1 MVTFITIVV
10 FLCAIFFI
18 TWIYW
23 DTKIDP
29 FLYQKNFYIKLSG
42 LLKSIGFK
50 FTIILIA
57 GFSAYITFCLGNEG
71 AANGLKKGLGQTG
84 EFFLENG
91 GWFTFLTIVIP
102 SLYGILNSY
111 IASKCVDNSL
121 QENFD
126 QLSKQYDITIKVLE
140 QLEKVVIEKRQ
151 LLASASKDYL
161 STPQTPNYKT
171 VFIRITQPEKQ
182 IKLLIES
189 LHDCIKSIY
198 PNEFLKVALVRVK
211 NGQLDDWVC
220 HSPYNTTP
228 RTTIDQLKHPDSTF
242 SRVLS
247 MKKMIIVADTQTEIQ
262 RQGGSDIMY
271 IQGNTDPSESWC
283 QVCVPIHSINSNEAI
298 FIISIAIK
306 AANVISPEN
315 EKFLEWLFKFF
326 ISRLALEHSLKE
338 IKERISK

>member
-1 MVTFITIVV
+1 MVAFI
-10 FLCAIFFI
+10 AIIIILLIILFI
-18 TWIYW
+18 IWLNW

-29 FLYQKNFYIKLSG
+29 FFYEKKFYVKLNA

-50 FTIILIA
+50 LIMLLIA

-71 AANGLKKGLGQTG
+71 AANSLKKGLGQTG
-84 EFFLENG
+84 EFLLENG
-91 GWFTFLTIVIP
+91 GWFIFLTIIIP
-102 SLYGILNSY
+102 SLYGMLNGY
-111 IASKCVDNSL
+111 IASKCIDNNL
-121 QENFD
+121 EEKYD
-126 QLSKQYDITIKVLE
+126 QLTKQCDITIKVLE

-151 LLASASKDYL
+151 LLAYAAKDYN
-161 STPQTPNYKT
+161 STPQTPKHKT
-171 VFIRITQPEKQ
+171 VFDRITQPEKQ

-189 LHDCIKSIY
+189 LHDCVKSIY
-198 PNEFLKVALVRVK
+198 PNEFLKVALVSVR
-211 NGQLDDWVC
+211 NGQLDDWIC
-220 HSPYNTTP
+220 HSPYNTKP
-228 RTTIDQLKHPDSTF
+228 RTTIDQLRHVNSTF

-247 MKKMIIVADTQTEIQ
+247 MKKMIIVADTKTEIKKPT
-262 RQGGSDIMY
+262 GSDTMY

-283 QVCVPIHSINSNEAI
+283 QVCVPIHSINTNETI

>member
-1 MVTFITIVV
+1 MVAFIAIIVL
-10 FLCAIFFI
+10 FIFSFI
-18 TWIYW
+18 IWLNW

-29 FLYQKNFYIKLSG
+29 FLHQKNFYIKLNDIF
-42 LLKSIGFK
+42 KSIGFK
-50 FTIILIA
+50 LVLIIVA
-57 GFSAYITFCLGNEG
+57 GFSAYITFCLGNEV
-71 AANGLKKGLGQTG
+71 AAKGLKKGLGQTG
-84 EFFLENG
+84 EFLLVNG
-91 GWFTFLTIVIP
+91 GWFVFLTIVIP
-102 SLYGILNSY
+102 SLYGILSGY
-111 IASKCVDNSL
+111 ITSKCIDNSL
-121 QENFD
+121 QENYD
-126 QLSKQYDITIKVLE
+126 KLSKQYDITIKVLE

-151 LLASASKDYL
+151 LLALASKEYL

-171 VFIRITQPEKQ
+171 VFIRIAQPEKQ

-262 RQGGSDIMY
+262 KQNSSDIMY